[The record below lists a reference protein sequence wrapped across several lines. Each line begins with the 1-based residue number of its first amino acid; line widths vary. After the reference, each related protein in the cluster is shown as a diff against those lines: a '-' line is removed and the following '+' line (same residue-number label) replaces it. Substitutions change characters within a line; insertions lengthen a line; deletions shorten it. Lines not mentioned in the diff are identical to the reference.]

1 MKCTHDDCFTCPFED
16 CISQYGNTRSKRG
29 RKPLDPEEKAKRR
42 KAYNQTYYK
51 KHKAEKHERYMRKT
65 EGKVKRRYRHKE
77 TTDVTEKEQGRH
89 DNHGAA

>member
-29 RKPLDPEEKAKRR
+29 RRPLSAEEKAKRR
-42 KAYNQTYYK
+42 RAYNQTYNK
-51 KHKAEKHERYMRKT
+51 KHREQNHERYMRKT

-77 TTDVTEKEQGRH
+77 LANDTNEL
-89 DNHGAA
+89 

>member
-29 RKPLDPEEKAKRR
+29 RKSLSVEEKAKRR
-42 KAYNQTYYK
+42 RAYNKTYNK
-51 KHKAEKHERYMRKT
+51 KHREQNHERYMRKS

-77 TTDVTEKEQGRH
+77 LTNDKNEL
-89 DNHGAA
+89 